1 MKQTRM
7 ALIGLGGWG
16 SNIFKALDR
25 IDEVELVAVCDQDA
39 ARLDVVTKRNP
50 HITPF
55 KTVDALISGCE
66 IDAAVIATPSPTHAE
81 LARTF
86 LELDTPVCV
95 EKPMALSVSDAED
108 LVDISRERNVPLMVG
123 HLLIYHP
130 AVELTKAIIDSGE
143 LGDIYYIY
151 SKRINLGVVREDE
164 NALWSL
170 APHDVSLVNHFM
182 KTPPHRISA
191 NGSSFLRKGVEDVV
205 FCNLDYPNGCM
216 AQIHVSWL
224 DPHKERKLVV
234 VGSKKMLVFDDM
246 QANEKI
252 RIYNKGA
259 DVKPTAEFGEAIL
272 VRHGDIKIPLV
283 PGTEPLVNEMKHFE
297 SCVREKTDPISG
309 PEEGL
314 AVVQVLEAGQRSL
327 KKGGEVET
335 LDV

>member
-1 MKQTRM
+1 MTQTRM

-16 SNIFKALDR
+16 SNIFRALER
-25 IDEVELVAVCDQDA
+25 IDEVDLAAVCDQNRE
-39 ARLDVVTKRNP
+39 RLDGVTKRNP
-50 HITPF
+50 HIAPF
-55 KTVDALISGCE
+55 ETVDALIAGAD
-66 IDAAVIATPSPTHAE
+66 IDAVAIATPSPTHAE

-86 LELDTPVCV
+86 LERGVPVYV

-108 LVDISRERNVPLMVG
+108 LVRISREKKLPLMVG

-151 SKRINLGVVREDE
+151 SKRINLGVVRQDE

-182 KTPPHRISA
+182 KDPPHRISA
-191 NGSSFLRKGVEDVV
+191 HGSSFLRKGVEDVV
-205 FCNLDYPNGCM
+205 FCNLDYENGCM

-224 DPHKERKLVV
+224 DPHKERKIVV

-246 QANEKI
+246 QANEKV

-259 DVKPTAEFGEAIL
+259 DVKPTTDFGEAIL

-283 PGTEPLVNEMKHFE
+283 PGTEPLLKEMRHFA
-297 SCVREKTDPISG
+297 SCVSDKSEPISG

-314 AVVQVLEAGQRSL
+314 VVVKVLEAGDRSL
-327 KKGGEVET
+327 KNGGEVQT
-335 LDV
+335 LDA

>member
-16 SNIFKALDR
+16 SNIFKALER
-25 IDEVELVAVCDQDA
+25 IDEVQLIAVCDQDA
-39 ARLDVVTKRNP
+39 ARLDAVAKRNP

-55 KTVDALISGCE
+55 ETVDALISGCE
-66 IDAAVIATPSPTHAE
+66 MDAVAVATPSPTHAK

-86 LELDTPVCV
+86 LELGMPVFV
-95 EKPMALSVSDAED
+95 EKPMTLSVSDAEE
-108 LVDISRERNVPLMVG
+108 LVDISRKKQLPLMVG

-182 KTPPHRISA
+182 EGLPHGISA
-191 NGSSFLRKGVEDVV
+191 HGSSFLRKGVEDVV
-205 FCNLDYPNGCM
+205 FCNIDYPNGCM

-246 QANEKI
+246 QSNEKI

-259 DVKPTAEFGEAIL
+259 DVKPTTGFGEAIQ
-272 VRHGDIKIPLV
+272 VRHGDITIPLV
-283 PGTEPLVNEMKHFE
+283 PGTEPLVKEMKHFV
-297 SCVREKTDPISG
+297 SCVREKTEPISG

-314 AVVQVLEAGQRSL
+314 AVVRVLEAAQRSL
-327 KKGGEVET
+327 KSGGEVET
-335 LDV
+335 LDP

>member
-16 SNIFKALDR
+16 SNILNALER
-25 IDEVELVAVCDQDA
+25 LDEVTLVAVCDQNA
-39 ARLDVVTKRNP
+39 ARLDAALRRNP

-55 KTVDALISGCE
+55 ETVDALISECE
-66 IDAAVIATPSPTHAE
+66 VDAAVVATPSSTHAK

-86 LELDTPVCV
+86 LDLDMPVFV
-95 EKPMALSVSDAED
+95 EKPMALSVSDAEE
-108 LVDISRERNVPLMVG
+108 LVDISRAKRIPLMVG

-130 AVELTKAIIDSGE
+130 AVELTKTIIDSGE
-143 LGDIYYIY
+143 LGDIHYIY
-151 SKRINLGVVREDE
+151 SKRINLGVVRDDE

-170 APHDVSLVNHFM
+170 APHDISLVNHFM
-182 KTPPHRISA
+182 KDLPHRISA
-191 NGSSFLRKGVEDVV
+191 HGSSFLRKGIEDVV

-259 DVKPTAEFGEAIL
+259 DVKPTADFGEAIL
-272 VRHGDIKIPLV
+272 VRHGDITIPLV
-283 PGTEPLVNEMKHFE
+283 PGTEPLVKEMKHFA
-297 SCVREKTDPISG
+297 SCVREMSNPLSG

-314 AVVQVLEAGQRSL
+314 AVVRVLEAGERSL
-327 KKGGEVET
+327 KNGGEVET
-335 LDV
+335 LDR

>member
-16 SNIFKALDR
+16 SNIFKALER
-25 IDEVELVAVCDQDA
+25 IDEVELVAVCDQDT
-39 ARLDVVTKRNP
+39 ARLNTVTKRNP

-55 KTVDALISGCE
+55 ETVDALISGCK

-81 LARTF
+81 LSRTF
-86 LELDTPVCV
+86 LELDTPVFV

-108 LVDISRERNVPLMVG
+108 LVDISQKKKLPLMVG

-130 AVELTKAIIDSGE
+130 AVELTKSIIDSGE
-143 LGDIYYIY
+143 LGDVYYIY

-182 KTPPHRISA
+182 KDHPHQISA
-191 NGSSFLRKGVEDVV
+191 HGSSFLRKGVEDVV

-259 DVKPTAEFGEAIL
+259 DVKPTTGFGEAIL

-283 PGTEPLVNEMKHFE
+283 PGTEPLVKEMKHFA

-314 AVVQVLEAGQRSL
+314 AVVKILEAGQHSL
-327 KKGGEVET
+327 KNGGEVHT
-335 LDV
+335 LDL